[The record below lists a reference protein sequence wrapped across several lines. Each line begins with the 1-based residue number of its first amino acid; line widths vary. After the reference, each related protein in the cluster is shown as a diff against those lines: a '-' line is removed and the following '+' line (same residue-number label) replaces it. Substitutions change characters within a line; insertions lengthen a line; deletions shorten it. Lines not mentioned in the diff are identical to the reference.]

1 MEEEWIKTETDVEKN
16 HEIVQRTI
24 ARRLLAIHG
33 DKAFMLALLEMD
45 DAHESKRDNWRKVLS
60 YMEEFNKEKD
70 DDVQL

>member
-1 MEEEWIKTETDVEKN
+1 MEEEWTKTEMDVEKN
-16 HEIVQRTI
+16 NEIVRKTI

-45 DAHESKRDNWRKVLS
+45 EAHESKRDDWRKVLS

-70 DDVQL
+70 DEI